1 MPYVQPP
8 MVPQPKPYQIP
19 APQFQQPAVPSPLAM
34 PPQPVM
40 PQVQPMAV
48 PVPVAP
54 QVAPPKTGK
63 SKFLVP
69 LIILGGLFLIAVVLI
84 LFLALRH

>member
-1 MPYVQPP
+1 
-8 MVPQPKPYQIP
+8 
-19 APQFQQPAVPSPLAM
+19 M

-40 PQVQPMAV
+40 PQMQPMAV

-54 QVAPPKTGK
+54 QVQPLKTGK

-69 LIILGGLFLIAVVLI
+69 LIILGGLFLIAVGLI
-84 LFLALRH
+84 LFFALKH